1 MTWWSRTWT
10 VDVPERDPVA
20 DREMAYDGPQTYRQE
35 TLVSLRE
42 AQDEVDRL
50 TGLNA
55 GTEAKPSVRGSGRA
69 SRLI

>member
-1 MTWWSRTWT
+1 
-10 VDVPERDPVA
+10 
-20 DREMAYDGPQTYRQE
+20 MAYDGPQTYRQE